1 MLSPVDQMIL
11 DIAVGAR
18 APPGR
23 DLVSIRR
30 HIAAA
35 GFDPH
40 ARFPPDKRVIGLAR
54 SGGAVVHA
62 GDRIPTAELHF
73 LRHVVAQ
80 GEWPPGTTPTQYVR
94 YLRDLAGHSR
104 AGILMSIIPP
114 FGWHVAIVGRTGGW
128 RGPRGFD
135 WMLVEDRVNGRH
147 WATGFQLRD
156 GLRFFIPRMH
166 TRWLRLPT

>member
-1 MLSPVDQMIL
+1 MLSPVDQLIL

-18 APPGR
+18 APTGR
-23 DLVSIRR
+23 ELVSIRR

-40 ARFPPDKRVIGLAR
+40 AHFPPNRRVIGLPW

-62 GDRIPTAELHF
+62 GARIPTVELHF

-94 YLRDLAGHSR
+94 CLRDLADHSR
-104 AGILMSIIPP
+104 AGILISMIPP
-114 FGWHVAIVGRTGGW
+114 FGWHVAIVGRTEAW

-135 WMLVEDRVNGRH
+135 WMLVEYRVSSGY

-156 GLRFFIPRMH
+156 GLRFFIPRRH
-166 TRWLRLPT
+166 KRWLRLPT